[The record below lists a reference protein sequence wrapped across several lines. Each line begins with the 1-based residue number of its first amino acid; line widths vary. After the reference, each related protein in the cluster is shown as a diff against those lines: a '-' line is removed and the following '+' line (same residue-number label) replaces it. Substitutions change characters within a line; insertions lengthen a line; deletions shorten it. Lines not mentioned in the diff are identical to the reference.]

1 MKLNSFKA
9 LLNMTTKAKNQNTL
23 QIKRKN
29 TYIYVNHYFCSLYVC
44 LNRILEKNFPSKIIN
59 KHLDQ

>member
-9 LLNMTTKAKNQNTL
+9 LLNMTTKV